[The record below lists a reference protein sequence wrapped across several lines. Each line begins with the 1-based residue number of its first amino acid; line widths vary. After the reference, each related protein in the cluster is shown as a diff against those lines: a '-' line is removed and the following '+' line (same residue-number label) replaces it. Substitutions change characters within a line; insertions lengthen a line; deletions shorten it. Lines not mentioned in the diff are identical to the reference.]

1 MIQYIKL
8 ILVLTASL
16 LFNIHI
22 MSQTT
27 EAPYRTIESY
37 PETYSMGGVVS
48 RMLDGLGYRYH
59 WASKDLRQVDLNY
72 APGNDGKSVIE
83 TLKHIYELAV
93 DALLLAEGQ
102 EFNRPRV
109 AVGNMEYTELRQ
121 LTLKSIHQASRKF
134 KAMTDSDIANI
145 KVVFAFVDRKKEYP
159 FWNFL
164 NGQLSD
170 AIYHTGQ
177 IVSFRRSSGN
187 PVSKEM
193 NVFTAGL
200 DYSKS
205 LKSE

>member
-1 MIQYIKL
+1 MLEKC
-8 ILVLTASL
+8 
-16 LFNIHI
+16 
-22 MSQTT
+22 
-27 EAPYRTIESY
+27 PYSKIENY
-37 PETYSMGGVVS
+37 PEAFTLGCVVG

-59 WASKDLRQVDLNY
+59 WASKNLRTEDVQY
-72 APGNDGKSVIE
+72 SPGNGGKTTLE
-83 TLKHIYELAV
+83 NLKHIYELAA

-109 AVGNMEYTELRQ
+109 AVGNLEYPELRQ
-121 LTLKSIHQASRKF
+121 LTLNNIHQASQKF
-134 KAMTDSDIANI
+134 KAMTDSEIANI

-193 NVFTAGL
+193 NVFTAGM
-200 DYSKS
+200 
-205 LKSE
+205 